1 MINKLGTTQAGV
13 SVDKITIGTGDLSV
27 SLLTLGAI
35 IQDVRLNGADHSL
48 TLGSTDLAAYEGPLN
63 YYGALVGPVANR
75 IAGAS
80 AEIGGKTYHFAANE
94 NNETTLHGGPTG
106 THAQVWTL
114 ADHGP
119 DHAEFQ
125 LSLADG
131 VGGFPANRDI
141 TARYEINGNALTLT
155 VNATTDGPTILN
167 LANHSYWNLD
177 GGTDTAGH
185 TLQTDASHYLPIDHR
200 LIPTS
205 IAPVQGTGFDYQTTR
220 PIGTGSDDRIDHNL
234 CLNGGK
240 QALRQVAVL
249 TGASG
254 VSMTLSTTET
264 GLQVYD
270 AEKGDTFEFA
280 GFTGKPYGALS
291 GIAMESQGWPD
302 APNQADFPS
311 VGLDAGETYAQ
322 ETRWEFK
329 A

>member
-1 MINKLGTTQAGV
+1 MINKFGTTQSGAR
-13 SVDKITIGTGDLSV
+13 VDKITIGTGDLKV

-35 IQDVRLNGADHSL
+35 IQDVRLDGVDHSL

-75 IAGAS
+75 IATAS

-114 ADHGP
+114 ANHGP

-141 TARYEINGNALTLT
+141 TARYETSGNTLTLK
-155 VNATTDGPTILN
+155 VSATTDAPTILN
-167 LANHSYWNLD
+167 LANHSYWNMD
-177 GGTDTAGH
+177 GNGDTKGH
-185 TLQTDASHYLPIDHR
+185 TMQASADRYTPVDSR
-200 LIPTS
+200 LIPT
-205 IAPVQGTGFDYQTTR
+205 AVAGVAGTPFDYQTAR
-220 PIGTGSDDRIDHNL
+220 SIGTDSADRIDHNL
-234 CLNGGK
+234 CLTGGK
-240 QALRQVAVL
+240 TALRQVAIL
-249 TGASG
+249 TGATG
-254 VSMTLSTTET
+254 ISMTLFTTEP

-280 GFTGKPYGALS
+280 GFTGKPYGPLS

-322 ETRWEFK
+322 ETRWVFAK
-329 A
+329 